1 MDPCLVTADTP
12 YGFAL
17 CGPGGAGWT
26 GLVYGET
33 QDAHWR
39 WYTDGDGRVDIPVL
53 DLKLTVPA

>member
-1 MDPCLVTADTP
+1 M
-12 YGFAL
+12 

-26 GLVYGET
+26 GLVYGEA